1 MLQTHSFKQNFDQV
15 IKALEIAGIKPTSLA
30 NKLGYTT
37 TSQLHSVISGDSIPS
52 IRAVINL
59 IETLKVNPLFLFLGQ
74 GKMFMDGSDNNS
86 IDNFQRENAE
96 LLIKNSELYDKI
108 TSLQNRV
115 DELEKFPGASGVAQ
129 RCECHRRPDRGMR
142 VLATILA
149 DAWWIALDIAR
160 LERGRVEGGREQL
173 HQSVGA

>member
-115 DELEKFPGASGVAQ
+115 DELEKSNKDLLDMSSA
-129 RCECHRRPDRGMR
+129 
-142 VLATILA
+142 
-149 DAWWIALDIAR
+149 ALKYYKGLIPNEAR
-160 LERGRVEGGREQL
+160 LAKMQEQDDTDVNT
-173 HQSVGA
+173 SKD

>member
-1 MLQTHSFKQNFDQV
+1 MLQTQSFKQNFDQV

-74 GKMFMDGSDNNS
+74 GEMFTDGAENNS
-86 IDNFQRENAE
+86 IDNYQKENIE
-96 LLIKNSELYDKI
+96 LRIKNIELNDKI
-108 TSLQNRV
+108 SSLQNRV
-115 DELEKFPGASGVAQ
+115 EEIEKSNKDLLDMSSA
-129 RCECHRRPDRGMR
+129 
-142 VLATILA
+142 
-149 DAWWIALDIAR
+149 ALKYYKGLIPNEAR
-160 LERGRVEGGREQL
+160 LVKIQEQDNTDVNT
-173 HQSVGA
+173 SKD